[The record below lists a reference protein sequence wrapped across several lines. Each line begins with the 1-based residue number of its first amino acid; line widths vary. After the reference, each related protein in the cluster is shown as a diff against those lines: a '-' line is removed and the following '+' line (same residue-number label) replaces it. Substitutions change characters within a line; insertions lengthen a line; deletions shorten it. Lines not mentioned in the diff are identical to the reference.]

1 MSGVVTQSACQGC
14 VNGLIEELHR
24 RINWWVERQ
33 VVGSGQG
40 LQQPDL
46 FRLFIEATLHG
57 TRVIAPAGTTSIE
70 VSAKYKPGRD
80 FTECCS
86 PLPQKGPEG
95 TGERRYEYCQR
106 SRTPIAGRRECHPRL
121 VPRRRSPL

>member
-1 MSGVVTQSACQGC
+1 MSGVVTESSCKAC
-14 VNGLIEELHR
+14 VNGLVEELHR

-33 VVGSGQG
+33 LTGTGLG

-57 TRVIAPAGTTSIE
+57 RRVVAPPGVTSIE
-70 VSAKYKPGRD
+70 VKAKYEPGRD
-80 FTECCS
+80 FTRCCA

-95 TGERRYEYCQR
+95 GGERRYEYCQM
-106 SRTPIAGRRECHPRL
+106 SRRPVPGRRECHPRL
-121 VPRRRSPL
+121 VPRKRSPL